1 MYHPTNPGNS
11 SQNQTRL
18 APNYEPTISDNPYS
32 YSPYDLQNVPPPPK
46 PPHVKNKTVFTLVVT
61 IVVLLVVM
69 SGLVLSL
76 IHVSN
81 GKSPMNLNTPTK
93 AVSQPTPTITAT
105 PIPSPTIATIPPTSV
120 TADQLFYAFVVSGIS
135 ATNSIEVDHSFWLQC
150 CTYYPAHGSVQ
161 FTEKVNGNTLIIAVF
176 NNAQDA
182 SLIASQQ
189 QWAAQ
194 YIQVDMCLL
203 LSLEG
208 PVIISYYKPVMLQ
221 YCV

>member
-18 APNYEPTISDNPYS
+18 TPNYEPTISDNPYS

-120 TADQLFYAFVVSGIS
+120 TADQLYYAFVASGIS
-135 ATNSIEVDHSFWLQC
+135 ATNSIEVEHSFWLQC
-150 CTYYPAHGSVQ
+150 CIYYPAHGSVQ

-182 SLIASQQ
+182 ALIASQQ

-208 PVIISYYKPVMLQ
+208 PVIISYYKPVMQQ

>member
-1 MYHPTNPGNS
+1 MYHPTSPGNS
-11 SQNQTRL
+11 SQNHTRL
-18 APNYEPTISDNPYS
+18 TPNYEPTISDNPYS
-32 YSPYDLQNVPPPPK
+32 FSPYDLQHIPPPPK
-46 PPHVKNKTVFTLVVT
+46 PPHVKNKTVFTLVII

-69 SGLVLSL
+69 SGLVLSF

-81 GKSPMNLNTPTK
+81 GKSPMNLDTPTRT
-93 AVSQPTPTITAT
+93 VSHPTPTIAAT
-105 PIPSPTIATIPPTSV
+105 PIPSPTVATIPPTSV
-120 TADQLFYAFVVSGIS
+120 TADQLYYAFVASGIS
-135 ATNSIEVDHSFWLQC
+135 ATHPIEVDRSFWLQC

-189 QWAAQ
+189 QWATQ
-194 YIQVDMCLL
+194 TIQVDMCLL

-208 PVIISYYKPVMLQ
+208 PVSISYYKPVMQQ